1 MKIMNIL
8 HLMLLLPLPL
18 PLGSSNKSNGKL
30 CDKFVIL
37 SKHDKK
43 IKIQLHL
50 RFKLKPLEHN

>member
-43 IKIQLHL
+43 QFNNIFDLNL
-50 RFKLKPLEHN
+50 L